1 MSREA
6 KKWNVLVFDEI
17 SSRSKNHA
25 SFDVTIPYR
34 LQRILDKETIFRY
47 TSILSTYAN
56 NMNNNYNRLN
66 PKLKGRF
73 IKFLSGSF
81 PNYLKKEK
89 KKEAATIDIR
99 SGTQGVGRYHEP
111 VISLEVKRHLPRG
124 SQALIISALGF
135 LSRQFPV
142 VRRLLRYIV
151 VNSR

>member
-34 LQRILDKETIFRY
+34 LQRILDKETI
-47 TSILSTYAN
+47 LSTYAN

-73 IKFLSGSF
+73 IKFLPGSF

-111 VISLEVKRHLPRG
+111 VISLEVKRHFPRG

>member
-56 NMNNNYNRLN
+56 SMNNNYNRLN

-73 IKFLSGSF
+73 IKFLPGSF

-89 KKEAATIDIR
+89 KKEAGTIDIR
-99 SGTQGVGRYHEP
+99 SGTQGVGRYQSRGKKTLP
-111 VISLEVKRHLPRG
+111 KRKSAANYFSSGLSLTSVSSCSTTPPLHRG
-124 SQALIISALGF
+124 K
-135 LSRQFPV
+135 
-142 VRRLLRYIV
+142 
-151 VNSR
+151 